1 MLLNKK
7 IFIFLVFSLFLSK
20 ITSAEIIKEFN
31 IKGNERVSD
40 ETVIMFS
47 KLNIGKDA
55 NIADLNNS
63 LKILFETDYFK
74 NVSLDMSQGIVNIT
88 VEENPI
94 IQNITIN
101 GIKNDRIFENLNKVT
116 KKIEK
121 YPFIKSKV
129 SEQNILLE
137 NILKS
142 YGYYF
147 VKLETLITNN
157 ENNSV
162 DIIYNFDVGEIAK
175 IKKIIFIGNKIF
187 RDNTLRN
194 VIISEEAKFWKFITR
209 NKFLNTDRI
218 NLDVTR
224 LINFYK
230 NNGYFKVNV
239 KSATTIIN
247 EDNQFEL
254 IFNIEAGKKYFFNN
268 IQIINNEIF
277 SDDEKKVFKK
287 RFQKLKGKKYSSRE
301 INNLIDDIN
310 DYTLLNNFM
319 FLNANYKE
327 IIKSNNLIDLQ
338 ISLDDVEKKYVERIN
353 ILGNFITDEKV
364 IRNTLI
370 VDEGDPYNDLL
381 FNKSIQNI
389 KAKNIFKTVTYET
402 KESNNSNK
410 IIDIK
415 VEEKATGEIFA
426 GAGTGTAGTNL
437 SAGVKENNYLGLGI
451 KLDTNAIIT
460 EDSIKENFQ

>member
-1 MLLNKK
+1 M
-7 IFIFLVFSLFLSK
+7 
-20 ITSAEIIKEFN
+20 
-31 IKGNERVSD
+31 
-40 ETVIMFS
+40 
-47 KLNIGKDA
+47 
-55 NIADLNNS
+55 
-63 LKILFETDYFK
+63 
-74 NVSLDMSQGIVNIT
+74 
-88 VEENPI
+88 
-94 IQNITIN
+94 
-101 GIKNDRIFENLNKVT
+101 
-116 KKIEK
+116 
-121 YPFIKSKV
+121 
-129 SEQNILLE
+129 
-137 NILKS
+137 
-142 YGYYF
+142 
-147 VKLETLITNN
+147 
-157 ENNSV
+157 
-162 DIIYNFDVGEIAK
+162 
-175 IKKIIFIGNKIF
+175 
-187 RDNTLRN
+187 
-194 VIISEEAKFWKFITR
+194 
-209 NKFLNTDRI
+209 DRI

-254 IFNIEAGKKYFFNN
+254 IFNIEAGEKYFFNN

-277 SDDEKKVFKK
+277 SDDEKKAFKK

-301 INNLIDDIN
+301 INNLIDEIN

-370 VDEGDPYNDLL
+370 VDEGDPYNELL
-381 FNKSIQNI
+381 FNKSIQNV

-402 KESNNSNK
+402 KENDNSNK
-410 IIDIK
+410 IINIK

-451 KLDTNAIIT
+451 KLDTNATLLKINKRKIF
-460 EDSIKENFQ
+460 SK